1 MQQKVD
7 DLVAEVATLKDK
19 EAEAM
24 KQLDN
29 ERKLKAELVKQV
41 ETLKKE
47 PKPIYQTTQKK
58 LVKQPSPKQ
67 DDGPPA

>member
-7 DLVAEVATLKDK
+7 VLGAEVATLKDK
-19 EAEAM
+19 ETEAM

-41 ETLKKE
+41 ETLKNE
-47 PKPIYQTTQKK
+47 PKPIYQTT
-58 LVKQPSPKQ
+58 
-67 DDGPPA
+67 